1 MGGTG
6 TSRIGEQRRR
16 DVEHW
21 FLQRGIPHFIHDY
34 RATEDVF
41 TRALPVLLLV
51 VLLEVFGAAD
61 LEWRWW
67 QNVLALLGGVA
78 VLVGAW
84 ALVNRARG
92 RPWHRRPDDVGPVEL
107 GCFVVLPALLP
118 AIFGA
123 QLGSAAG
130 ILVLNLVI
138 LGLVYLVASYGLLP
152 MTRWAFGQMLRQL
165 GAVADL
171 FGRALPLLLLFTVA
185 LFVNTEVWQVAST
198 LTGGLYAA
206 VIAFFVVI
214 GVVFLAIRLP
224 AELGRLR
231 EQLHGSELVAACAGT
246 PVENDAVALG
256 AAADVVEVP
265 LTRRQLGNVLLV
277 LFFSQAVQ
285 VLLVTLAVAAFFFG
299 FGLVAIRPEVVTA
312 WLGDV
317 DPQDLATWTVFGSD
331 LRVTGALLKVSGFL
345 GTLSGF
351 YFTVYVITDAT
362 YREEFFTAI
371 VGEVRQSLAVRNV
384 YLALIDVPGG
394 PDRVGAADVGSG

>member
-1 MGGTG
+1 MGG
-6 TSRIGEQRRR
+6 SEQTVITDR
-16 DVEHW
+16 VEHRREVERW

-67 QNVLALLGGVA
+67 QNLLALAGGVA

-84 ALVNRARG
+84 ALINRLRG
-92 RPWHRRPDDVGPVEL
+92 RAWYRRPDDVGPVEL
-107 GCFVVLPALLP
+107 VSFVVLPALLP
-118 AIFGA
+118 LIFGA
-123 QLGSAAG
+123 QVGSATV

-138 LGLVYLVASYGLLP
+138 LGLVYLVASYGIIP
-152 MTRWAFGQMLRQL
+152 MIRWAIGQMLRQL

-185 LFVNTEVWQVAST
+185 LFINAEVWQVAST

-206 VIAFFVVI
+206 VIAFFVLI
-214 GVVFLAIRLP
+214 GVAFLMIRLP

-231 EQLHGSELVAACAGT
+231 DQLHGPDLVDACQAT
-246 PVENDAVALG
+246 PVEHQATALSSGSDAGIA
-256 AAADVVEVP
+256 EVP
-265 LTRRQLGNVLLV
+265 LSRRQMGNILLV

-285 VLLVTLAVAAFFFG
+285 VLLVTLAVAVFFFG
-299 FGLVAIRPEVVTA
+299 FGLVAIRPEVVAA
-312 WLGDV
+312 WLGEV
-317 DPQDLATWTVFGSD
+317 DPQTVTEWTVFGSE
-331 LRVTGALLKVSGFL
+331 LRVTAALLKVSGFL

-384 YLALIDVPGG
+384 YLAMIE
-394 PDRVGAADVGSG
+394 R